1 LEDKGFSTKEDLDLN
16 QFLHRGTTLKNS
28 GRVLAMVVY
37 TGTDTK
43 LIKNFGNYKFKRPQ
57 FENLLNVIIGV
68 QAAIFL
74 IGCVILTVC
83 NIYFNRKNYDKQPWI
98 FDKGPSASALSS
110 KVFWSFWLMLNT
122 LMPLEVECAV

>member
-68 QAAIFL
+68 
-74 IGCVILTVC
+74 
-83 NIYFNRKNYDKQPWI
+83 
-98 FDKGPSASALSS
+98 
-110 KVFWSFWLMLNT
+110 
-122 LMPLEVECAV
+122 

>member
-1 LEDKGFSTKEDLDLN
+1 
-16 QFLHRGTTLKNS
+16 
-28 GRVLAMVVY
+28 MVVY

-57 FENLLNVIIGV
+57 FEKLLNVIIGV
-68 QAAIFL
+68 QAAIFV
-74 IGCVILTVC
+74 IGCIILTVC
-83 NIYFNRKNYDKQPWI
+83 NIYFNRNNYNNQPWI
-98 FDKGPSASALSS
+98 FGKGPSASVLSS